1 MRFVSLRLVF
11 MCGILASM
19 NNATTY
25 RAITG
30 TIVLLIIASGIFLF
44 SRRAG
49 EGSEPRPAALDLSG
63 VTATSGPVQK
73 DGYTVEMES
82 VAPKRTK
89 VPAAPSLDR
98 AVPETPSLSAE
109 ARVVLLAHLSKTIA
123 KLRANALSYG
133 DWIELGAAR
142 QVLGDYEGAAQAWS
156 YAAALSPS
164 TGVAYANLGYL
175 YAHYLTDYA
184 KAEANYLKGIANDPR
199 AVNTYRNIFELYVYS
214 YKQGTSAAE
223 DILKKGIAKLPD
235 ALDLKI
241 LLARYYRDGGRT
253 AEARTA
259 YDAAIASATAQ
270 HNPSLAAELTAEAT
284 SIH

>member
-1 MRFVSLRLVF
+1 
-11 MCGILASM
+11 M

-25 RAITG
+25 RAIIG
-30 TIVLLIIASGIFLF
+30 AIVVLIIAAGIFLF

-49 EGSEPRPAALDLSG
+49 EGGERQPAALDLSG

-73 DGYTVEMES
+73 DGYTVEMEP
-82 VAPKRTK
+82 VAISRPK
-89 VPAAPSLDR
+89 APSLDR
-98 AVPETPSLSAE
+98 AVPETPSLRAE
-109 ARVVLLAHLSKTIA
+109 ARTALVANLSKTIA

-241 LLARYYRDGGRT
+241 LLARYSRDGGRT